1 MSQSTQRLEQEL
13 QALLAEVVAYNEKPN
28 KSISKRIRTGL
39 GAIKKNTAHL
49 RAELV
54 SLDKVGYSK

>member
-1 MSQSTQRLEQEL
+1 MSQSTQLLQTQLET
-13 QALLAEVVAYNEKPN
+13 LLAEVTNYNQKPT
-28 KSISKRIRTGL
+28 KASSKRIRTGL

-54 SLDKVGYSK
+54 ALDKSGY